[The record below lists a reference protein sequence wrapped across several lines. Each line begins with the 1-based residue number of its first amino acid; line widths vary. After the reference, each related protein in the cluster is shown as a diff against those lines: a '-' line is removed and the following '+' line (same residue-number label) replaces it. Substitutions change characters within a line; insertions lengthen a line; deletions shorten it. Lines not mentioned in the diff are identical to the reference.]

1 MDLIGHKYSN
11 SNICQYINLLSLIYI
26 ALLKNL
32 DALKLMD
39 SLMYLSSIK

>member
-1 MDLIGHKYSN
+1 MDLIGHKYSIN
-11 SNICQYINLLSLIYI
+11 CKYINLLSLIYI